1 MASRSSPF
9 HTSLHRPKLIMGV
22 EKGTFGGLVFLAVFA
37 LVARAYWMAPLALV
51 GFLIGRWLSKVDDQY
66 VAILFR
72 YLNEDHVYD
81 ATPRAADFQNRPRGW
96 GRGLPR

>member
-22 EKGTFGGLVFLAVFA
+22 EKGMFGALVFLGVFA
-37 LVARAYWMAPLALV
+37 LVAHAYWMAPMALLGLLV
-51 GFLIGRWLSKVDDQY
+51 GRWVSKLDDQY
-66 VAILFR
+66 VAILCR

-81 ATPRAADFQNRPRGW
+81 ATPRAADFRLRPRGW